1 MLNNR
6 SPNFRPS
13 VLDRLLDDAPHVTT
27 EPVSEM
33 HLDMPRY
40 KQAVA
45 RDLEALLNS
54 RRVDF
59 EDRIESLPE
68 ARRSIMTYGITDLS
82 SLSLLDPGAQGHLRS
97 QIKTAIERH
106 EPRLSRVRVSLDA
119 PKGRDR
125 QLRFRVDAVLTMHP
139 QRPPVVF
146 DAMLQ
151 LATSTYRI
159 SEMG

>member
-1 MLNNR
+1 MYKR
-6 SPNFRPS
+6 SPSFHAS
-13 VLDRLLDDAPHVTT
+13 ILDRLMDDLPQITSESVA
-27 EPVSEM
+27 EM
-33 HLDMPRY
+33 HMDISRY

-45 RDLEALLNS
+45 RDLESLLNS

-59 EDRIESLPE
+59 EDRIESLPQ
-68 ARRSIMTYGITDLS
+68 ARRSILSYGITDLS

-125 QLRFRVDAVLTMHP
+125 QLRFRVDAVLTVHP
-139 QRPPVVF
+139 QKPPVVF

-151 LATSTYRI
+151 LTTNTYRI
-159 SEMG
+159 SETG

>member
-1 MLNNR
+1 MYNR
-6 SPNFRPS
+6 PPSFRAS
-13 VLDRLLDDAPHVTT
+13 ILDRLLDDTPLVTT
-27 EPVSEM
+27 ESMSET
-33 HLDMPRY
+33 HLDMSRY

-45 RDLEALLNS
+45 RDLESLLNS

-59 EDRIESLPE
+59 DERIEALPQ
-68 ARRSIMTYGITDLS
+68 ARHSIMTYGITDLS

-106 EPRLSRVRVSLDA
+106 EPRLSRVRVSLDI

-125 QLRFRVDAVLTMHP
+125 QLRFRVDAVLTVHP
-139 QRPPVVF
+139 QKPPVVF

-151 LATSTYRI
+151 LNTNTYRI
-159 SEMG
+159 SETG

>member
-1 MLNNR
+1 MYKR
-6 SPNFRPS
+6 TPSFRAS
-13 VLDRLLDDAPHVTT
+13 VLDRLMDDAPLVTT
-27 EPVSEM
+27 EAVSEM
-33 HLDMPRY
+33 HLDMSRY

-59 EDRIESLPE
+59 DDQIESLPHS
-68 ARRSIMTYGITDLS
+68 RRSIMTYGITDLS
-82 SLSLLDPGAQGHLRS
+82 SLSLLDPGAQAHLRS

-125 QLRFRVDAVLTMHP
+125 QLRFRVDAVLTVHP
-139 QRPPVVF
+139 LKPPVVF

-151 LATSTYRI
+151 LATNTYRI
-159 SEMG
+159 SETG

>member
-1 MLNNR
+1 MYKR
-6 SPNFRPS
+6 TPSFRAS
-13 VLDRLLDDAPHVTT
+13 ILDRLMDDAPLVTT

-33 HLDMPRY
+33 HLDVSRY

-45 RDLEALLNS
+45 RDLESLLNS

-59 EDRIESLPE
+59 DDQVESLPH
-68 ARRSIMTYGITDLS
+68 ARRSILTYGITDLS
-82 SLSLLDPGAQGHLRS
+82 SLSLLDPGAQAHLRS

-119 PKGRDR
+119 PQGRER
-125 QLRFRVDAVLTMHP
+125 QLRFRVDAVLTVHP
-139 QRPPVVF
+139 LRPPVVF

-151 LATSTYRI
+151 LATNTYRI
-159 SEMG
+159 AETG

>member
-1 MLNNR
+1 MYKR
-6 SPNFRPS
+6 PPSFRAS
-13 VLDRLLDDAPHVTT
+13 VLDRLLDDLPQITT
-27 EPVSEM
+27 ESVSEM
-33 HLDMPRY
+33 HLDISRY

-45 RDLEALLNS
+45 RDLESLLNS

-59 EDRIESLPE
+59 EERIESMPQ
-68 ARRSIMTYGITDLS
+68 ARHSILTYGITDLS
-82 SLSLLDPGAQGHLRS
+82 SLSLLDPGAQGYLRG

-125 QLRFRVDAVLTMHP
+125 QLRFRVDAVLTVHP
-139 QRPPVVF
+139 QKPPVVF

-151 LATSTYRI
+151 LTTNTYRI
-159 SEMG
+159 SETG

>member
-1 MLNNR
+1 MYNR
-6 SPNFRPS
+6 PPSFRAS
-13 VLDRLLDDAPHVTT
+13 ILDRLMDDTPLVTT
-27 EPVSEM
+27 ESMSEI
-33 HLDMPRY
+33 HLDMSRY

-45 RDLEALLNS
+45 RDLESLLNS

-59 EDRIESLPE
+59 DERIESLPQ

-106 EPRLSRVRVSLDA
+106 EPRLSRVRVSLDV

-125 QLRFRVDAVLTMHP
+125 QLRFRVDAVLSVHP
-139 QRPPVVF
+139 QKPPVVF

-151 LATSTYRI
+151 LNTNTYRI
-159 SEMG
+159 SETG

>member
-1 MLNNR
+1 MYNR
-6 SPNFRPS
+6 PPSFRAS
-13 VLDRLLDDAPHVTT
+13 ILDRLMDDKPLVTT
-27 EPVSEM
+27 ESMSEM
-33 HLDMPRY
+33 HLDMSRY

-45 RDLEALLNS
+45 RDLESLLNS

-59 EDRIESLPE
+59 DERIESLPQ
-68 ARRSIMTYGITDLS
+68 ARSSIMTYGITDLS

-106 EPRLSRVRVSLDA
+106 EPRLSRVRVSLDV

-125 QLRFRVDAVLTMHP
+125 QLRFRVDAVLSVHP
-139 QRPPVVF
+139 QKPPVVF

-151 LATSTYRI
+151 LNTNTYRI
-159 SEMG
+159 SETG

>member
-1 MLNNR
+1 MDDLPQIT
-6 SPNFRPS
+6 SES
-13 VLDRLLDDAPHVTT
+13 VA
-27 EPVSEM
+27 EM
-33 HLDMPRY
+33 HMDISRY

-45 RDLEALLNS
+45 RDLESLLNS

-59 EDRIESLPE
+59 EDRIESLPQ
-68 ARRSIMTYGITDLS
+68 ARRSILSYGITDLS

-125 QLRFRVDAVLTMHP
+125 QLRFRVDAVLTVHP
-139 QRPPVVF
+139 QKPPVVF

-151 LATSTYRI
+151 LTTNTYRI
-159 SEMG
+159 SETG

>member
-6 SPNFRPS
+6 SPSFRPS
-13 VLDRLLDDAPHVTT
+13 ILDRLLDDAPHISS
-27 EPVSEM
+27 EPAHEM
-33 HLDMPRY
+33 HLDLPRY

-59 EDRIESLPE
+59 DERIEAHPQ
-68 ARRSIMTYGITDLS
+68 ARKSIMTYGITDLS
-82 SLSLLDPGAQGHLRS
+82 SLSLLDPGAQAYLRG

-125 QLRFRVDAVLTMHP
+125 QLWFRVDAVLTVHP

>member
-1 MLNNR
+1 MYNR
-6 SPNFRPS
+6 PPSFRAS
-13 VLDRLLDDAPHVTT
+13 ILDRLMDDKPLVTT
-27 EPVSEM
+27 ESMSEM
-33 HLDMPRY
+33 HLDMSRY

-45 RDLEALLNS
+45 RDLESLLNS

-59 EDRIESLPE
+59 DERIESLPQ

-106 EPRLSRVRVSLDA
+106 EPRLSRVRVSLDV

-125 QLRFRVDAVLTMHP
+125 QLRFRVDAVLSVHP
-139 QRPPVVF
+139 QKPPVVF

-151 LATSTYRI
+151 LNTNTYRI
-159 SEMG
+159 SETG

>member
-1 MLNNR
+1 MNNR
-6 SPNFRPS
+6 TNSFRPS
-13 VLDRLLDDAPHVTT
+13 LLDRLLDDTPNVST
-27 EPVSEM
+27 EPTSDM
-33 HLDMPRY
+33 HLDLPRY
-40 KQAVA
+40 KQTVA
-45 RDLEALLNS
+45 RDLESLLNS

-59 EDRIESLPE
+59 EDRIESLPQ

-82 SLSLLDPGAQGHLRS
+82 SLSLLDPGAQAHLRN

-125 QLRFRVDAVLTMHP
+125 QLRFRVDAVLTVHP

>member
-1 MLNNR
+1 MYKR
-6 SPNFRPS
+6 PTSFRAS
-13 VLDRLLDDAPHVTT
+13 ILDRLMDDAPQVT
-27 EPVSEM
+27 SEGVAET
-33 HLDMPRY
+33 HLDVSRY

-45 RDLEALLNS
+45 RDLENLLNA

-59 EDRIESLPE
+59 EERIESLPQ

-82 SLSLLDPGAQGHLRS
+82 SLSLLDPAAQAHLRS

-106 EPRLSRVRVSLDA
+106 EPRLSRIRVSLDV
-119 PKGRDR
+119 PQSRDR

-139 QRPPVVF
+139 QRPPVAF

-151 LATSTYRI
+151 LNTNTYRVA
-159 SEMG
+159 EMG